1 MGEGRRQA
9 GGDSYRYRY
18 IRTVKQTTS
27 LEALPAGD
35 AGSDRPAPPAYE
47 RVSFA
52 IHQLGAQMARMC
64 NPLFRKYGVDVLTTR
79 ILVLV
84 LERDTMAIGD
94 MVKLL
99 RLPQSTISHQVKRLE
114 GMRYLARTRN
124 QQDRRVVS
132 VMLTATGRLVAEAC
146 NALSV
151 EVYRTMVGDMPVE
164 QVEAVRADLA
174 AMLARLERTD
184 PIAVQPPG
192 STGGG
197 SRILPLRS
205 KARETFHPKNER

>member
-1 MGEGRRQA
+1 M
-9 GGDSYRYRY
+9 
-18 IRTVKQTTS
+18 KQTTS
-27 LEALPAGD
+27 LDASPAGD
-35 AGSDRPAPPAYE
+35 AGGDRPAPPVYE

-52 IHQLGAQMARMC
+52 IHQLGAQMARIC

-84 LERDTMAIGD
+84 LERETMAIGD

-114 GMRYLARTRN
+114 GMRYLARTRD

-146 NALSV
+146 NALSI

-174 AMLARLERTD
+174 AMLARLEHTD
-184 PIAVQPPG
+184 PIAIQPLAPAG
-192 STGGG
+192 SG

-205 KARETFHPKNER
+205 KTGETSNPENER